1 MGRPPKTGLDY
12 FLCDVGWMADS
23 KFRRLKMKYGYLA
36 PYVYQIVLT
45 LIYRDRG
52 YYADAAC
59 MEELCFDILDYLHGK
74 QMPDAETIAALVED
88 FTLCGLFHRE
98 LYETEHILTSRRVQK
113 EYYNSTAKRSQ
124 MQVDKRYWLLSVE
137 EMKAISLRSSI
148 LDLFVSDGNNG
159 VSDGRNR
166 VSDGKSTQR
175 REDKN
180 REDKNREDQ
189 IRTDKIREDQNR
201 QDQIRTEQ
209 SGEGFVL
216 TPEAAEI
223 CLAFQTAFSAD
234 PTEGFVRE
242 IEACLKDGV
251 SASEIQDDIGKA
263 ARKHPKHPEAYVRS
277 ILRAVQRQRR
287 PVHVNPET
295 LPLEDWERDWL
306 RGIGLPE
313 PEQAG

>member
-52 YYADAAC
+52 YYADASC

-124 MQVDKRYWLLSVE
+124 VQVDKRYWLLSVE
-137 EMKAISLRSSI
+137 EMKSISSRSSI

-166 VSDGKSTQR
+166 ISDGKSTQR

-180 REDKNREDQ
+180 REEKNREDQ
-189 IRTDKIREDQNR
+189 IRTDKNREDQNR
-201 QDQIRTEQ
+201 QDARG
-209 SGEGFVL
+209 GELVM
-216 TPEAAEI
+216 TPDAAKI
-223 CLAFQTAFSAD
+223 CLAFQDVFSDD
-234 PTEGFVRE
+234 PTEDFVRE
-242 IEACLKDGV
+242 IEACLKDGMTV
-251 SASEIQDDIGKA
+251 SEIQRDIDRA

-277 ILRAVQRQRR
+277 ILRSAQRQR
-287 PVHVNPET
+287 VHVNPET
-295 LPLEDWERDWL
+295 RPLEDWERDWL
-306 RGIGLPE
+306 RGLGLPE
-313 PEQAG
+313 PEAG